1 MSDVLSSVVEQALRL
16 VKPNEDLRK
25 KVSQTVESV
34 VKDLKEIFLKI
45 DQRIEVEL
53 EGSIAKDT
61 WTSKDIDADIFILF
75 PKDYSKDE
83 IGKITINSVISKYG
97 KEKCLLRY
105 AEHPYVTINF
115 EFMDVDVVPCYKVE
129 PPNWLSATDR
139 SVYHTKFV
147 KSKFNDKLKDGSRLL
162 KVFLK
167 SIGAYGAEIKVGG
180 FSGFLCELLVYNYGG
195 FLETIQAF
203 SEVKLPLV
211 IDPAKEIVQLSKKT
225 KTLIATF
232 GSDFIV
238 IDPVDPERNVAA
250 AVTKENLWKFSWAC
264 RSFLKRPSLSYFK
277 PEEAPSE
284 TSLKEVTNA
293 ISSGDLKI
301 YGVLVKPWE
310 APPDVLWGQIKRIL
324 KRIEAEIKQNDFN
337 VIKSEAWSDEINELL
352 FLFVLENDKIEA
364 KEQLGPKAYDY
375 ENAEKFIKKH
385 LSDKNTLFGP
395 FIRDERWCVLKKRTF
410 TTFSDTLNYIISSD
424 KFLSSLPQ
432 EAVSSFKSFKLLK
445 NVDLISYVTSSEDKK
460 KALTKFL
467 SGKEWWVKTLT

>member
-1 MSDVLSSVVEQALRL
+1 MSDALSSVVDQALRII
-16 VKPNEDLRK
+16 KPNEDLRK
-25 KVSQTVESV
+25 KVSQTVETV
-34 VKDLKEIFLKI
+34 IRDLREIFSKI

-61 WTSKDIDADIFILF
+61 WTSKDIDADVFVLF

-83 IGKITINSVISKYG
+83 IGKITINSVVSKYG

-139 SVYHTKFV
+139 SVYHTRFV
-147 KSKFNDKLKDGSRLL
+147 KSRFDDKLKDSSRLL

-167 SIGAYGAEIKVGG
+167 SIDAYGAEIKIGG

-195 FLETIQAF
+195 FLETIKAF
-203 SEVKLPLV
+203 SEVKLPLI
-211 IDPAKEIVQLSKKT
+211 IDSTRKVEHLNKKT
-225 KTLIATF
+225 LVETF

-250 AVTKENLWKFSWAC
+250 AVTKENFWKFSWAC

-277 PEEAPSE
+277 LEGFFESSSLEEI
-284 TSLKEVTNA
+284 TNA

-301 YGVLVKPWE
+301 YGILVKPWK

-324 KRIEAEIKQNDFN
+324 KRVESEAKQNDFN
-337 VIKSEAWSDEINELL
+337 VIRSDAWSDEVKELL
-352 FLFVLENDKIEA
+352 FLFVLEDDKIEA
-364 KEQLGPKAYDY
+364 KEQLGPKTYDY
-375 ENAEKFIKKH
+375 ENAEKFIRKH

-395 FIRDERWCVLKKRTF
+395 FIKDERWHVLKKRTL
-410 TTFSDTLNYIISSD
+410 TTFSDMLAFIVSDD

-432 EAVSSFKSFKLLK
+432 EAVSSFKSFKVLK
-445 NVDLISYVTSSEDKK
+445 GIDLVRYATSSEDKK
-460 KALTKFL
+460 KVLMRFL
-467 SGKEWWVKTLT
+467 SGKDWWIKNIV